1 MESTTNS
8 TVDSKASSNPPSFSV
23 SVTTDGQRSG
33 ITTFGST
40 RLDSLDGPINHQLL
54 QQILVGHRQ
63 SYLTPSQMFAQMA
76 PQHTQGNP
84 NIRYRNN
91 TLSMSSEARKST
103 LLSPFDVSTAMN
115 SVHSSDK
122 SGSIHSLHS
131 EHSQHSVHSE
141 SVSTQRS
148 GHSHLG
154 TDHFQME
161 TVHEIPLQS
170 DVEDADAVELTFI
183 DHHHDHNDGDKD
195 EEHSNSINDGRNEI
209 SIAVEEQEE
218 EFYDLNENITPKTT
232 P

>member
-76 PQHTQGNP
+76 PQQTQGNP

-91 TLSMSSEARKST
+91 TLSMSSEARNST
-103 LLSPFDVSTAMN
+103 FLSPFDVSTAMN

-161 TVHEIPLQS
+161 TVHEMPLNS
-170 DVEDADAVELTFI
+170 DVEDGVELTFI
-183 DHHHDHNDGDKD
+183 DHQIDQNNANK
-195 EEHSNSINDGRNEI
+195 
-209 SIAVEEQEE
+209 EE
-218 EFYDLNENITPKTT
+218 EDSVNN
-232 P
+232 